1 MTFQLETEWE
11 GKGKRK
17 REEEGKEGEGE
28 RERKGREGE
37 GERERGRGTEGR
49 MKERLS
55 RRSKKNC
62 HFSTRI
68 RQYGARSS
76 LLRLNKGACSLT

>member
-28 RERKGREGE
+28 RER
-37 GERERGRGTEGR
+37 GRGTEGR

-55 RRSKKNC
+55 RRSKENC

-76 LLRLNKGACSLT
+76 LLRLNKGARSLT